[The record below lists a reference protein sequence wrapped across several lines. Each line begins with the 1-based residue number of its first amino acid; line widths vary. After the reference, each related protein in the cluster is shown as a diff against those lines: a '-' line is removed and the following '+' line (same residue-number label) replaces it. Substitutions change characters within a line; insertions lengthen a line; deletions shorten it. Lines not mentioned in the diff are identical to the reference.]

1 MVRCFMGVDSF
12 SWKILI
18 EALEKATPIYEE
30 GSRVASLGTIQKF
43 REKAVNLVAEKV
55 AKVDVLFDGGI
66 GPGEMT
72 KTILKRVRS
81 KVVIGLDPSTKMLK
95 KAYGELK
102 NLKANLYLVRGVFEY
117 PPLKPET
124 VNLAVFSFSLRD
136 ALNLEKTLPQVE
148 RLLKSNGLMLVLEVG
163 KPKNRFLRFIYRLY
177 WFIVAPSIVGLK
189 LKLKIGCKNPWRYI
203 YQTYLRLPSN
213 PQLKQMISKNFRI
226 LTFKE
231 YFLGFVVTVLAC
243 KFSRGG
249 NGG

>member
-1 MVRCFMGVDSF
+1 MVRCLMGVDSF

-30 GSRVASLGTIQKF
+30 GSRVASLWTIQKF
-43 REKAVNLVAEKV
+43 REKAVNLAAEKV
-55 AKVDVLFDGGI
+55 TKVEVLFDGGI

-95 KAYGELK
+95 KACEKLK

-136 ALNLEKTLPQVE
+136 ALNLEKTLPQIE
-148 RLLKSNGLMLVLEVG
+148 KLLKPNGLMLILEVG

-177 WFIVAPSIVGLK
+177 WFIVAPLIVGFK
-189 LKLKIGCKNPWRYI
+189 LKTGCKNPWRYI

-243 KFSRGG
+243 KFRGS